1 MTQHLKIVDSG
12 VVTMDKKERS
22 MYIALIVG
30 LVLVGGYSYISQ
42 QSVVRDLNGKLNTME
57 NNLAMLL
64 ESLGTEVDDVKRN
77 LSLEVMI
84 VENQLDS
91 LRDSTNNRITTL
103 TDVVDDIQVES
114 DQELDALKRDLAAIN
129 VEGTDFSAVVED
141 VLPGIVNVQTD
152 VGLGSGAIIRKDGYI
167 VTNYHVIRDASVI
180 RVVKKDD
187 NQFAARL
194 VDVDVNAD
202 IAVLKISGNHKEL
215 WFADARAVKV
225 GEKVIALGN
234 PLGLSF
240 TVTEGIVS
248 ATNRVL
254 PNGISYVQTDVPI
267 NPGNSGGPLMD
278 KNGRIVGINNF
289 KISGFEGI
297 GFAIESEVVEGV
309 VDGIVSAD
317 EAAQT

>member
-1 MTQHLKIVDSG
+1 
-12 VVTMDKKERS
+12 MDKKERS

>member
-1 MTQHLKIVDSG
+1 LTQHLKIVDSG

-141 VLPGIVNVQTD
+141 VLPGIVN
-152 VGLGSGAIIRKDGYI
+152 
-167 VTNYHVIRDASVI
+167 
-180 RVVKKDD
+180 
-187 NQFAARL
+187 
-194 VDVDVNAD
+194 
-202 IAVLKISGNHKEL
+202 
-215 WFADARAVKV
+215 
-225 GEKVIALGN
+225 
-234 PLGLSF
+234 
-240 TVTEGIVS
+240 
-248 ATNRVL
+248 
-254 PNGISYVQTDVPI
+254 
-267 NPGNSGGPLMD
+267 
-278 KNGRIVGINNF
+278 
-289 KISGFEGI
+289 
-297 GFAIESEVVEGV
+297 
-309 VDGIVSAD
+309 
-317 EAAQT
+317 

>member
-1 MTQHLKIVDSG
+1 
-12 VVTMDKKERS
+12 MDKKERS

-152 VGLGSGAIIRKDGYI
+152 VGLGSGAIIRKDGYV